1 MRVGRSA
8 DMKGSVR
15 QRGAASWELRVDA
28 GTNPDTGKRRYRTAT
43 VVGNRADSERALAR
57 LVAEVESDKTI
68 GSASTV
74 SELLEAW
81 FAIASTSWAPTTVR
95 ETRSILRRCVH
106 PHLDAR
112 QVADVTPAMIDALY
126 AMLRVHGSQRGGPL
140 AAGTIARVH
149 VVVRAAFSQAQ
160 RWGWVW
166 DNPAE
171 RAHRIVVPPTEMRL
185 PSPVELQQLLDHIQ
199 QRDPVFH
206 VSIVRCWR
214 SVVTMCRGSCS
225 VMTGE

>member
-1 MRVGRSA
+1 
-8 DMKGSVR
+8 MKGSLR

-28 GTNPDTGKRRYRTAT
+28 GTNPDTGKRRHRTAT
-43 VVGNRADSERALAR
+43 VVGNRADAERALAR

-106 PHLDAR
+106 PHLGAR

-160 RWGWVW
+160 RWAVAGVAMVRRASRCDAGVVLSWVGAGRGGGGGGA
-166 DNPAE
+166 DEDEAAAQRRDLGE
-171 RAHRIVVPPTEMRL
+171 H
-185 PSPVELQQLLDHIQ
+185 PSCVAGG
-199 QRDPVFH
+199 R
-206 VSIVRCWR
+206 R
-214 SVVTMCRGSCS
+214 
-225 VMTGE
+225 